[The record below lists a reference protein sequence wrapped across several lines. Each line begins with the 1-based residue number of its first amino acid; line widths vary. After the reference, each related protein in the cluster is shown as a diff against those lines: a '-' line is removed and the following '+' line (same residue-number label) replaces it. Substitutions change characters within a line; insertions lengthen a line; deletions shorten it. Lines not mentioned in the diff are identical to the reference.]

1 MRTFFFLVFIVIFPA
16 VTYSQPSIV
25 FDEKGFI
32 SSVVRVLSNAP
43 ATLVVTLFLE
53 AMIEDTTDTPLIT
66 EK

>member
-25 FDEKGFI
+25 FDEEGFI